1 MVYLVKASKCKLEKE
16 VAIMKTIINGKNYSP
31 SDKLKA
37 TIEKKFEKLDKYF
50 SN

>member
-1 MVYLVKASKCKLEKE
+1 
-16 VAIMKTIINGKNYSP
+16 MKTIINGKNYSP

-50 SN
+50 SNEITGNVMTIKEKADTR